1 MNLIFALRLQKAKGW
16 LYLPEG
22 AVLAVWAPANVR
34 QEYPFWLAVTTEAT
48 ALPPSHRLAL
58 ATTEFR
64 KRKKRHDDDH
74 GVVLNDIAA
83 AEEKKESNRSHARSE
98 DGPRV
103 RVAAMEVDAA
113 EQALIPPG
121 KRESRQWSVLDDDH
135 DNDDEGDV
143 AAEEKKNAESDM
155 AQMDEEEKE
164 QDESKDDEQEESA
177 PEDEN
182 ENEDE
187 DESDD
192 DSEVAVQWLDRMVSK
207 KDRAEWSRK
216 VFVSK
221 PLQRNVN
228 NAEFREILEWSW
240 IEMETDSEDGDSV
253 ELGAILAWEYHGSAL
268 QRQGRSSRY
277 RLHASFLDR
286 IEDSLVECGYQ
297 TGKE

>member
-1 MNLIFALRLQKAKGW
+1 M
-16 LYLPEG
+16 
-22 AVLAVWAPANVR
+22 
-34 QEYPFWLAVTTEAT
+34 
-48 ALPPSHRLAL
+48 PPSHRLAL
-58 ATTEFR
+58 ATKEFR
-64 KRKKRHDDDH
+64 KRKKRHDDND
-74 GVVLNDIAA
+74 GMVVNDISAV
-83 AEEKKESNRSHARSE
+83 EEKKESNRSHIRSE
-98 DGPRV
+98 DGPPV
-103 RVAAMEVDAA
+103 RVAAAMEVDAA

-135 DNDDEGDV
+135 DNDDDGGDV
-143 AAEEKKNAESDM
+143 AAEEDAESDLE
-155 AQMDEEEKE
+155 QMNEEEKE
-164 QDESKDDEQEESA
+164 PDEGQDDEQEQQA
-177 PEDEN
+177 AED
-182 ENEDE
+182 EDE

-286 IEDSLVECGYQ
+286 IEASLVECGYQ